1 MIPIFLQQQLA
12 DRCREIFKTDL
23 FKNPDNNLVPL
34 NVFEQFLPR
43 KNNSRNEEKY
53 PYCIV
58 KLQEGDHSE
67 ISEPGSSQVMF
78 IFGMYDEEDNFSGYK
93 DVAKALN
100 RLVNDLERNPVI
112 NKQFQLQLPIRWA
125 IHDEDTYPY
134 YFGAVE
140 TIWETPKNIREDV
153 EDLI

>member
-1 MIPIFLQQQLA
+1 M
-12 DRCREIFKTDL
+12 
-23 FKNPDNNLVPL
+23 
-34 NVFEQFLPR
+34 PR

-58 KLQEGDHSE
+58 KLQEGEHE
-67 ISEPGSSQVMF
+67 EVSEPGLTQVMF
-78 IFGMYDEEDNFSGYK
+78 ILGMFDEEDDFSGYK
-93 DVAKALN
+93 DVANAINQLIQN
-100 RLVNDLERNPVI
+100 LERNPII
-112 NKQFQLQLPIRWA
+112 NGQFQLQLPIRWA

-140 TIWETPKNIREDV
+140 TSWETPNPIREDL